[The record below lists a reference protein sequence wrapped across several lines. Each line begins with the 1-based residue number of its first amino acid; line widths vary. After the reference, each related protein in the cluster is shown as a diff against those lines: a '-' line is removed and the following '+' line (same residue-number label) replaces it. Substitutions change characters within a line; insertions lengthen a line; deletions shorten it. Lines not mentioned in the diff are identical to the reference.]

1 MSTAGPPQGARPR
14 GGERRAAPIGGDHTS
29 AARDAPAAG
38 ESGFA
43 PDEDGARWT
52 YAGGLT
58 STNAGPVLAA
68 AAALN
73 LPGNGEVDLTD
84 IEGIDS
90 AAVAVL
96 LALKRRA
103 ADEGR
108 PLRFVGIPAALASL
122 AQLYGVE
129 EILGA

>member
-1 MSTAGPPQGARPR
+1 M
-14 GGERRAAPIGGDHTS
+14 S
-29 AARDAPAAG
+29 AAGDAQAAA
-38 ESGFA
+38 ESRFA
-43 PDEDGARWT
+43 PDGDGARWT
-52 YAGGLT
+52 YAGRLT

-68 AAALN
+68 AAALR
-73 LPGNGEVDLTD
+73 LPGDGEVDLRD
-84 IEGIDS
+84 VEGIDS

-122 AQLYGVE
+122 ANLYGVE

>member
-1 MSTAGPPQGARPR
+1 M
-14 GGERRAAPIGGDHTS
+14 S
-29 AARDAPAAG
+29 AAGDAQAAV

-52 YAGGLT
+52 YAGELT

-84 IEGIDS
+84 VEGIDS

-122 AQLYGVE
+122 AELYGVE

>member
-1 MSTAGPPQGARPR
+1 MTAA
-14 GGERRAAPIGGDHTS
+14 RAAQVG
-29 AARDAPAAG
+29 A

-43 PDEDGARWT
+43 PDGDGARWT
-52 YAGGLT
+52 YAGELT
-58 STNAGPVLAA
+58 SANAGPVLAA
-68 AAALN
+68 AAALK
-73 LPGNGEVDLTD
+73 LPDAGEVDLRD
-84 IEGIDS
+84 VAGIDS

-108 PLRFVGIPAALASL
+108 PLRFVGIPSSLASL
-122 AQLYGVE
+122 ADLYGVE

>member
-1 MSTAGPPQGARPR
+1 MNA
-14 GGERRAAPIGGDHTS
+14 D
-29 AARDAPAAG
+29 RDAQAVAA
-38 ESGFA
+38 SGFA
-43 PDEDGARWT
+43 PDQDGARWT
-52 YAGGLT
+52 CAGELT

-68 AAALN
+68 AGALA
-73 LPGNGEVDLTD
+73 LPVSGEVDLTGVA
-84 IEGIDS
+84 GIDS

-103 ADEGR
+103 AEEGR
-108 PLRFVGIPAALASL
+108 PLRFVGIPAPLASL

>member
-1 MSTAGPPQGARPR
+1 M
-14 GGERRAAPIGGDHTS
+14 S
-29 AARDAPAAG
+29 AAGNGQAAV

-52 YAGGLT
+52 YAGELT

-84 IEGIDS
+84 VVGIDS

-103 ADEGR
+103 AGEGR

-122 AQLYGVE
+122 AELYGVK

>member
-1 MSTAGPPQGARPR
+1 M
-14 GGERRAAPIGGDHTS
+14 S
-29 AARDAPAAG
+29 AAGNGQAAV

-52 YAGGLT
+52 YAGELT

-73 LPGNGEVDLTD
+73 LPGTGEIDLTD
-84 IEGIDS
+84 AEGIDS

-122 AQLYGVE
+122 AELYGVK

>member
-1 MSTAGPPQGARPR
+1 MSM
-14 GGERRAAPIGGDHTS
+14 
-29 AARDAPAAG
+29 ARDAPGAAG
-38 ESGFA
+38 PGFA
-43 PDEDGARWT
+43 PNEDGGRWT
-52 YAGGLT
+52 YVGELT

-68 AAALN
+68 AAVLN
-73 LPGNGEVDLTD
+73 LPGDGEVDLTD
-84 IEGIDS
+84 AEGIDS

-122 AQLYGVE
+122 ADLYGVE
-129 EILGA
+129 EILGG

>member
-1 MSTAGPPQGARPR
+1 M
-14 GGERRAAPIGGDHTS
+14 
-29 AARDAPAAG
+29 
-38 ESGFA
+38 
-43 PDEDGARWT
+43 
-52 YAGGLT
+52 
-58 STNAGPVLAA
+58 LAA
-68 AAALN
+68 AAALK
-73 LPGNGEVDLTD
+73 LPGAGEVDLAAV
-84 IEGIDS
+84 EGIDS

-122 AQLYGVE
+122 AELYGVK

>member
-1 MSTAGPPQGARPR
+1 MSVAR
-14 GGERRAAPIGGDHTS
+14 E
-29 AARDAPAAG
+29 ARDAAV
-38 ESGFA
+38 SGFA

-52 YAGGLT
+52 YAGELT

-68 AAALN
+68 AAALD
-73 LPGNGEVDLTD
+73 LPDTGDVDLANVG
-84 IEGIDS
+84 GIDS

-108 PLRFVGIPAALASL
+108 LLRFVGIPAALASL
-122 AQLYGVE
+122 AELYGVKE
-129 EILGA
+129 MLGA

>member
-1 MSTAGPPQGARPR
+1 MTVAGNAQ
-14 GGERRAAPIGGDHTS
+14 S
-29 AARDAPAAG
+29 AVEP
-38 ESGFA
+38 GFA
-43 PDEDGARWT
+43 PDEAGARWT
-52 YAGGLT
+52 YAGELT

-73 LPGNGEVDLTD
+73 LPGSGEVDLTD
-84 IEGIDS
+84 VEGIDS

-103 ADEGR
+103 AGEGQ

-122 AQLYGVE
+122 AELYGVE
-129 EILGA
+129 EILGG

>member
-1 MSTAGPPQGARPR
+1 MSAAGPPQGARPPGGAARSAVR
-14 GGERRAAPIGGDHTS
+14 GEHTS
-29 AARDAPAAG
+29 APRDAQAAV

-43 PDEDGARWT
+43 AGGDGARWT
-52 YAGGLT
+52 YAGELT
-58 STNAGPVLAA
+58 SANAGPVLAA

-73 LPGNGEVDLTD
+73 LPGSGEVDLTD
-84 IEGIDS
+84 VEGIDS
-90 AAVAVL
+90 AAVAVM

-122 AQLYGVE
+122 ADLYGVE
-129 EILGA
+129 EILRG

>member
-1 MSTAGPPQGARPR
+1 MAVFIGRSRWLV
-14 GGERRAAPIGGDHTS
+14 AAIM
-29 AARDAPAAG
+29 
-38 ESGFA
+38 
-43 PDEDGARWT
+43 
-52 YAGGLT
+52 
-58 STNAGPVLAA
+58 
-68 AAALN
+68 
-73 LPGNGEVDLTD
+73 
-84 IEGIDS
+84 

-122 AQLYGVE
+122 ADLYGVE

>member
-1 MSTAGPPQGARPR
+1 MSATGNGQTA
-14 GGERRAAPIGGDHTS
+14 AAP
-29 AARDAPAAG
+29 
-38 ESGFA
+38 GFA

-52 YAGGLT
+52 YAGELT
-58 STNAGPVLAA
+58 SANAGPVLAA

-84 IEGIDS
+84 VEGIDS

-103 ADEGR
+103 AEEGR
-108 PLRFVGIPAALASL
+108 PLRFVGTPTALASL
-122 AQLYGVE
+122 ADLYGVE

>member
-1 MSTAGPPQGARPR
+1 MSVAGN
-14 GGERRAAPIGGDHTS
+14 APS
-29 AARDAPAAG
+29 AV

-43 PDEDGARWT
+43 PDEAGGRWT
-52 YAGGLT
+52 YAGELT

-73 LPGNGEVDLTD
+73 LPGGGEVDLTD
-84 IEGIDS
+84 VEGIDS

-103 ADEGR
+103 AGESR

-122 AQLYGVE
+122 AELYGVE
-129 EILGA
+129 EILGG

>member
-1 MSTAGPPQGARPR
+1 VSVAGNAQ
-14 GGERRAAPIGGDHTS
+14 S
-29 AARDAPAAG
+29 AV

-43 PDEDGARWT
+43 PDEAGARWT
-52 YAGGLT
+52 YAGELT

-73 LPGNGEVDLTD
+73 LPGSGEVDLSD
-84 IEGIDS
+84 VEGIDS

-103 ADEGR
+103 AGESR

-122 AQLYGVE
+122 ADLYGVE
-129 EILGA
+129 EILGG